1 MQIEPKGLFLAICG
15 SILLAPLLLDSLHTG
30 RWPLIVLALFSAHLI
45 TQKQNIT
52 KNCADLS
59 TAYYWGGSAILV
71 LISYF
76 LEIDKALYLAG
87 AILIAG
93 SLLHTNQRPLIEKI
107 AILICIWAIVPIPA
121 GFEAAL
127 ANLLS
132 NVEATIFVALGQ
144 LAGQP
149 LYQVGSQVVLG
160 GHAVT
165 INSDCSGTLLLL
177 PSVLGCLVAAS
188 TGQRNVSNRT
198 YILLAALPLAIL
210 INLIRIAF
218 LLTIGLFSPETPLDD
233 IHDVLGWVTMSIVW
247 LIPAFLFAVRH
258 EEKSLKASENLVQ
271 VGACLLLATMLSFSL
286 NWNSSAEEQTK
297 RPALPLYVNG
307 WIGEDETIPPE
318 ELSILN
324 ADSVV
329 RRRYTSPDGD
339 RTLLVTEIYH
349 QKKSVAEQH
358 NSAAC
363 FRAMGWQATVLN
375 REKLTPNS
383 TMEHLIVRDHLR
395 QQAVTEVTLNMH
407 IKGGNIG
414 FFRLQIVETN
424 TVPSHDRRTA
434 ALTFLK
440 AAQLN
445 WSNMT

>member
-1 MQIEPKGLFLAICG
+1 MRIEPKGLFLAICG
-15 SILLAPLLLDSLHTG
+15 SILIAPLLLDSLHTG

-45 TQKQNIT
+45 TQKKHSIKT
-52 KNCADLS
+52 CADSS
-59 TAYYWGGSAILV
+59 TACYWGGSAILV
-71 LISYF
+71 LTSYF

-93 SLLHTNQRPLIEKI
+93 SLLHANQRSWIEKA
-107 AILICIWAIVPIPA
+107 AILICICAIVPIPA

-132 NVEATIFVALGQ
+132 NAEAAIFVALGQ
-144 LAGQP
+144 LAGHP

-165 INSDCSGTLLLL
+165 INNDCSGTLLLL

-188 TGQRNVSNRT
+188 TGQRNLSNRT

-218 LLTIGLFSPETPLDD
+218 LLTLALFSPETPLDD
-233 IHDVLGWVTMSIVW
+233 IHDVLGWVTMSIIWV
-247 LIPAFLFAVRH
+247 LPAFLFAVPN
-258 EEKSLKASENLVQ
+258 EDKSLKVPENLVQ
-271 VGACLLLATMLSFSL
+271 VGACLLIATMLSFSL
-286 NWNSSAEEQTK
+286 NWYSNAEEKTK

-307 WIGEDETIPPE
+307 WIGEDETIPSE
-318 ELSILN
+318 ELRILN

-339 RTLLVTEIYH
+339 RTLLVTEIFH
-349 QKKSVAEQH
+349 QDKDAAEQH

-363 FRAMGWQATVLN
+363 FRAMGWQATVLS
-375 REKLTPNS
+375 REQLSAKS
-383 TMEHLIVRDHLR
+383 TMEHLLVRDHLR
-395 QQAVTEVTLNMH
+395 QQAVLEVTLNMSQS
-407 IKGGNIG
+407 GSSTG
-414 FFRLQIVETN
+414 FVRLQIVEAS
-424 TVPSHDRRTA
+424 TVPKHDRRQA
-434 ALTFLK
+434 ALNFLK
-440 AAQLN
+440 ATQRN
-445 WSNMT
+445 WSIKT

>member
-59 TAYYWGGSAILV
+59 TAYYWGGSTILV
-71 LISYF
+71 LTSYL
-76 LEIDKALYLAG
+76 LEINKALYLAG

-93 SLLHTNQRPLIEKI
+93 SLLHAHQRSWIEKA
-107 AILICIWAIVPIPA
+107 AILICICAIVPIPA

-132 NVEATIFVALGQ
+132 NAEAAIFVALGQ

-160 GHAVT
+160 GLAVT

-188 TGQRNVSNRT
+188 TGQRNLSNRT
-198 YILLAALPLAIL
+198 YILLAALPLAVL

-218 LLTIGLFSPETPLDD
+218 LLTIGLFSPETPLGD

-247 LIPAFLFAVRH
+247 LIPTFLFAVRH

-271 VGACLLLATMLSFSL
+271 VGACLLLSTVLSFSL
-286 NWNSSAEEQTK
+286 NWYSSAEEQTK

-318 ELSILN
+318 ELRILN

-349 QKKSVAEQH
+349 QNKSAAEQH

-363 FRAMGWQATVLN
+363 FRAMGWQAIVLS
-375 REKLTPNS
+375 REQLTANS
-383 TMEHLIVRDHLR
+383 TIEHLIVRDHLR
-395 QQAVTEVTLNMH
+395 QQAVTEVTLNMSQP
-407 IKGGNIG
+407 GSSTG
-414 FFRLQIVETN
+414 FARLQIVEAS
-424 TVPSHDRRTA
+424 TVPKHDRRHA
-434 ALTFLK
+434 ALNFLK
-440 AAQLN
+440 ATQHT
-445 WSNMT
+445 WSNKT